1 MASQTIIQ
9 LRELDANSNSYN
21 PGDFDCILSEPIT
34 MKDGDELTLS
44 SAFIDTR
51 DVSTTYINIDEDT
64 EINMSFYLYNMNHH
78 GPTKFWGNTATIYAG
93 PRAVYSGLDPGPFG
107 SAPGNADNCPVWRSS
122 VAVQDGEPYFLTTA
136 SNVSP
141 YVSFITGIKC
151 KPIDSSQIWG
161 GTHIVFSYY
170 DVAETQPV
178 PACPLKNDVYKL
190 PIKDNSK
197 RRYITVYLPV
207 QPVGTVEYTIDCS
220 VIILTS
226 YTAADDCDGAIY
238 IDAAEAFTLED
249 SGVHTADDKSLGSV
263 NTNSSFNNLTDLI
276 GFQVRHLA
284 QPGMPN
290 TNQLVM
296 LPVEQNIRMIIPA
309 GKYIPAQLTKLINDG
324 VVNFPPG
331 QPIGISGA
339 NLTPPQ
345 NIPTNKD
352 NQLLPFNPAQNKS
365 RILGGMPTFT
375 QTNFIQQP
383 DITTFQMY
391 KQSAPD
397 GVPANRN
404 QAEVK
409 IGDSFFCNACPV
421 RTYDASGIEAP
432 FQALNPGTP
441 NLYAGG
447 ACFYEGTVNGDWP
460 RGQGGQP
467 NLGSLVTPLEISA
480 FIGASQF
487 SLDYDT
493 DDNYFKFNY
502 LHTPLYQGGTEGASS
517 QICNYFVNSAGL
529 ASAGTVGNADL
540 GCYQQEP
547 PQDGEPWQGNA
558 AGGLPGY
565 GSLEGYD
572 GKYVG
577 SNGGIVFTSLTPA
590 SFWSTK
596 LGFDL
601 TPAEQDL
608 STGKITK
615 EGLVSHYQIA
625 DIGWSVAVTGFAR
638 KRFGFDAWKWD
649 PNGLISTGTR
659 INTAAISPQMPMIPF
674 KIGVN
679 ATSAQV
685 GLESAIVKAQN
696 AGISGRNLPT
706 AWWLIPTTRAFGN
719 GIDPDR
725 PNSRFPTT
733 SPNWA
738 ESEKNI
744 VGDNTTSVRAK
755 DPRLLNVADTG
766 YFFVDIDTK
775 MNNRLING
783 TETKSTIGGII
794 NRYYSINSFTSAEGS
809 SIVYQHR
816 GEPQLIRS
824 VRVRI
829 LNPDMSLADVGD
841 DSTIFLTLT
850 STEQDNVVPPPVETK
865 VKK

>member
-21 PGDFDCILSEPIT
+21 PGDYDCILSEPIT
-34 MKDGDELTLS
+34 MKDGDELTLA

-64 EINMSFYLYNMNHH
+64 EINMSFYLYNMNHN
-78 GPTKFWGNTATIYAG
+78 GATKFWGNTAAIYAG
-93 PRAVYSGLDPGPFG
+93 PRTLGV
-107 SAPGNADNCPVWRSS
+107 GNIQDCPVWRSS

-178 PACPLKNDVYKL
+178 RVCLLKNDVYKL

-226 YTAADDCDGAIY
+226 YSPPDDCDAEIY

-296 LPVEQNIRMIIPA
+296 LPVEQNIRMIIPK

-331 QPIGISGA
+331 EPIGISGA
-339 NLTPPQ
+339 NLTPPRD
-345 NIPTNKD
+345 IPTNQD
-352 NQLLPFNPAQNKS
+352 EQRLPFEPAQNKS
-365 RILGGMPTFT
+365 RIIGGMPTFT

-383 DITTFQMY
+383 DIMTFQMTNA
-391 KQSAPD
+391 QDLASATRDP
-397 GVPANRN
+397 P
-404 QAEVK
+404 QVK

-432 FQALNPGTP
+432 LQALNPGTP

-447 ACFYEGTVNGDWP
+447 ACFYEGNS
-460 RGQGGQP
+460 RGGQWQRGG
-467 NLGSLVTPLEISA
+467 GSDSDVVTAVPISA

-502 LHTPLYQGGTEGASS
+502 LHTPLYRGTTTATTPSE
-517 QICNYFVNSAGL
+517 ICNYFVNSAGMV
-529 ASAGTVGNADL
+529 AGGVSAPIPGL
-540 GCYQQEP
+540 PSYQSNP
-547 PQDGEPWQGNA
+547 GQDGSPWEGNA
-558 AGGLPGY
+558 AGGLPSIGP
-565 GSLEGYD
+565 LEGYD
-572 GKYVG
+572 SKYVG
-577 SNGGIVFTSLTPA
+577 ANGGIVFTSLTPA
-590 SFWSTK
+590 SFWTTK

-608 STGKITK
+608 TTGEITR
-615 EGLVSHYQIA
+615 EGIVSHYQIA
-625 DIGWSVAVTGFAR
+625 DIGYCPAVSGIAA
-638 KRFGFDAWKWD
+638 KRFGFDGFAWD
-649 PNGLISTGTR
+649 PNGLASPVTATDF
-659 INTAAISPQMPMIPF
+659 NTASISPQMPMIPF
-674 KIGVN
+674 KIGMN
-679 ATSAQV
+679 STAAQI
-685 GLESAIVKAQN
+685 GLETAIVKATDETV
-696 AGISGRNLPT
+696 SKTSVT
-706 AWWLIPTTRAFGN
+706 AWWLVTPQASFS
-719 GIDPDR
+719 PDSAAPGAL
-725 PNSRFPTT
+725 PNSRFPST
-733 SPNWA
+733 SPSWTTPGIT
-738 ESEKNI
+738 I
-744 VGDNTTSVRAK
+744 VGDNTSAIRAK

-794 NRYYSINSFTSAEGS
+794 NRYYSVNSFTSAEGS

-865 VKK
+865 DKK